1 MGADEQL
8 GGYARHRSRF
18 KYVDMCMQVKTG
30 KHHNIYRSKN
40 TPYIFSF
47 NIFAYVASFS
57 HLTTFKTDFH

>member
-47 NIFAYVASFS
+47 NIL
-57 HLTTFKTDFH
+57 HM